1 MTLENTRHC
10 SFTARLDCRYLVHAP
25 EAVDDGAA
33 LVVTLHGFSANPE
46 VMLRLTALMMHPR
59 HVIAAV
65 EGPNQFYL
73 AQGSSEVGYGW
84 ATHKHPDSSVRLHHD
99 MLLHVLE
106 EAGGELGIPAER
118 RILAGFSQPV
128 SLNYRFAATFPDAVR
143 GVIGICGGLPG
154 DWESA
159 PYQPVTASVLHIAR
173 REDEYYPPAV
183 TEQFPARLRLRVKD
197 VEFHLLEGGH
207 RMPSQG
213 GGIVEGWL
221 ERILR

>member
-1 MTLENTRHC
+1 MPDARDC
-10 SFTARLDCRYLVHAP
+10 AFSARLDSHYLLRVP
-25 EAVDDGAA
+25 ERIDDRTL
-33 LVVTLHGFSANPE
+33 LVVTLHGFGQTAES
-46 VMLRLTALMMHPR
+46 MLELTAKLFDGR
-59 HVIAAV
+59 HAIASIQ
-65 EGPNQFYL
+65 GPNQFFL
-73 AQGSSEVGYGW
+73 EPEARNVGYGW
-84 ATHKHPDSSVRLHHD
+84 ITSKRPRESIRLHHD
-99 MLLHVLE
+99 MLRHVLE